1 MNTKLLKILLFII
14 APILALIGITI
25 VLCVVLI
32 KPVTNIIKPT
42 ASNEVYTYTGNEIT
56 YNIIKNE
63 AYTVSNDKNTNAGT
77 YTVIVTLVDKNK
89 YKWDDGSIDN
99 LEFTFVINKKKIDK
113 PLSVTKEYTGS
124 EQVLATE
131 SAYYDLSN
139 YKKTEVGVYDVV
151 AALKD
156 KSNYEWTDNT
166 NDDYHFTSRIVSK
179 TTETITYSMDAI
191 SYEYIGDEIKP
202 EPTLLDE
209 GKTLVKDVD
218 YILSYEANI
227 NLGSGKIIVTFINN
241 YSGTLEI
248 PFTITKKV
256 VEKPVLDTNTF
267 TYDGSVLTY
276 NLLESDYY
284 TIRNNKHDQSGTY
297 TVYVELNDK
306 ESSTWSDGTTTDL
319 EYEFVIN
326 PKSSSSFTVDYDNEF
341 TYSGDEITPAVT
353 VKDGDTTLILDND
366 YRVAYENN
374 TQSGTSKIIIT
385 GINNYKDSKEVEF
398 TIAKAK
404 VNKPIA
410 DTNTYTFNYTEQE
423 YIISESTLYQVSGN
437 KKTNAGT
444 TKVIVA
450 LSDKNNYTWS
460 DGAQDDLEYDFEIK
474 PKSIEGF
481 NVFNIENQEFN
492 MSEITPKAVIYDNDI
507 LTDEDSYDYS
517 YTDNVHVGKATVTI
531 TGKGNYT
538 GSLSTTFY
546 IIKKVVEK
554 PVEDMEVYK
563 YTGEEIS
570 YNIDTS
576 DTNLYSVT
584 GDYKKKNV
592 GNYTFTVS
600 LKYPEDS
607 EWDDHSNT
615 DLTYSFNILK
625 RDLSDSLITIDE
637 VVNQEYTGTYIKPSI
652 IISIGNTPLVKNQDY
667 YLDYEDNLEI
677 GEAKI
682 LINHLGDNISGDTY
696 ITFNIV
702 KAKIAIPDEDETVFK
717 YNGKTHKY
725 SIPKS
730 DYYTISGEEEIYAGN
745 YKVELTL
752 NDTVHYEWEDSTVS
766 KQEYDF
772 IIEKRI
778 LNDGVTLI
786 IDDSEN
792 LTYTGLSIEPTN
804 IKLKI
809 GDYEIP
815 SISYS
820 INGYLDNT
828 LAGTAKIILESS
840 DTTNYYD
847 GEIQLEFAISAR
859 NINDCDI
866 SSISDQAYQK
876 SPITPEVTISY
887 NSNTIYETIDYE
899 LAYSNN
905 TNVGAASITIEGIG
919 NFTGSK
925 TIKFNIVKNS
935 ITGAVITLVKESNE
949 FSYLNGNPV
958 TPEIKSVVLGET
970 ELILNTDYTVS
981 YSNNTHIGN
990 GLITITGINN
1000 YKDTETKTFVILN
1013 ENYDIAK
1020 ATVIKEVG
1028 TFIYNG
1034 EEIKPIVTV
1043 KVNDITLTENTDYE
1057 VSYSNNINA
1066 SNQALIVITGINDY
1080 GNQKEVT
1087 FTINQKEIK
1096 ESDITIKAL
1105 SDVIYSG
1112 SSFEPAITITD
1123 SIGEIASSNYDL
1135 AYSNNLNAG
1144 EALVSITFKNNYKS
1158 NKVITR
1164 SFNIERRTIS
1174 DATYNDFGLITYTGD
1189 EITPI
1194 PVIKLNGNTLVL
1206 NTDYTLSY
1214 ENNIN
1219 VSNNAKIYV
1228 EGINNYKDILT
1239 ITFEIEEEVID
1250 YNITYNLNDTNLG
1263 TASNDSTNPITYN
1276 RLSGVLELKPA
1287 SLAGYTFVGWKL
1299 NNVIV
1304 TTIDSKTISGPIEL
1318 IAEWTLTS
1326 YQITFIMND
1335 SEDSRA
1341 KNKNTS
1347 IYTKDDNKQLINPTR
1362 DGYEFIGWTC
1372 QELGILTPTLDVYL
1386 PYMVSEDT
1394 YYYGNITLTANWAQ
1408 L

>member
-1 MNTKLLKILLFII
+1 MNTKRLKILLFII
-14 APILALIGITI
+14 APILAIIGVTI

-32 KPVTNIIKPT
+32 KPVTNITKPT
-42 ASNEVYTYTGNEIT
+42 ASNEVYTYTGSEIT
-56 YNIIKNE
+56 YSIPKNE
-63 AYTVSNDKNTNAGT
+63 AYTISNDKNTNAGT
-77 YTVIVTLVDKNK
+77 YTVIVTLVDNNK

-99 LEFTFVINKKKIDK
+99 LEFTFVINKKKIEK
-113 PLSVTKEYTGS
+113 PISVTKEYTGS

-139 YKKTEVGVYDVV
+139 YKKTEVGDYDVV

-156 KSNYEWTDNT
+156 KSNYEWSDNT

-179 TTETITYSMDAI
+179 TTETITYNMDAI
-191 SYEYIGDEIKP
+191 SYEYSGGEITP
-202 EPTLLDE
+202 EPTLTD
-209 GKTLVKDVD
+209 GDKTLVKDVD
-218 YILSYEANI
+218 YTLSYEANI

-276 NLLESDYY
+276 NLVESDYY
-284 TIRNNKHDQSGTY
+284 TIRNNKHDQAGTY

-306 ESSTWSDGTTTDL
+306 ESTTWSDGTTTDL
-319 EYEFVIN
+319 EYEFIIN
-326 PKSSSSFTVDYDNEF
+326 PKSSSSFTVTYDNEF

-353 VKDGDTTLILDND
+353 VKDGDTTLILDSD
-366 YRVAYENN
+366 YKVAYENN
-374 TQSGTSKIIIT
+374 IESGRAKIIIT

-404 VNKPIA
+404 VNKPSS

-444 TKVIVA
+444 TKVIVS
-450 LSDKNNYTWS
+450 LTDKDNYTWS

-538 GSLSTTFY
+538 GSLSTTFN
-546 IIKKVVEK
+546 IIKKVVSK
-554 PVEDMEVYK
+554 PLEDTTVYR

-570 YNIDTS
+570 YNIDIS

-615 DLTYSFNILK
+615 DLTYNFDILK
-625 RDLSDSLITIDE
+625 RDLSDSLITIEE
-637 VVNQEYTGTYIKPSI
+637 VSDQEYTGTYIKPSI

-702 KAKIAIPDEDETVFK
+702 KAKIGIPDVDETVFK
-717 YNGKTHKY
+717 YNGKNQKY
-725 SIPKS
+725 NIPES
-730 DYYTISGEEEIYAGN
+730 DYYTVSNNEWSLVGEYS
-745 YKVELTL
+745 V
-752 NDTVHYEWEDSTVS
+752 TVALKDKTHYEWENGSSLDL
-766 KQEYDF
+766 EYNF
-772 IIEKRI
+772 EIEKRS
-778 LNDGVTLI
+778 LDDGVTLI

-792 LTYTGLSIEPTN
+792 ITYTGHNITPTN

-809 GDYEIP
+809 DDYVIP
-815 SISYS
+815 DSDYIIHAYQ
-820 INGYLDNT
+820 DNIEV
-828 LAGTAKIILESS
+828 GTAKIEIVATQI
-840 DTTNYYD
+840 DNYTDDYVL
-847 GEIQLEFAISAR
+847 LEFTILPR

-866 SSISDQAYQK
+866 SSISDQPYQT
-876 SPITPEVTISY
+876 SAITPEVNISY
-887 NSNTIYETIDYE
+887 NSLEIYEGIDYE

-905 TNVGAASITIEGIG
+905 TNVGEASITIEGIG

-925 TIKFNIVKNS
+925 AIKFNIVKNS
-935 ITGAVITLVKESNE
+935 ITGAVITLVKDSNE

-970 ELILNTDYTVS
+970 ELILNTDYTVA

-1013 ENYDIAK
+1013 ENYDLSK
-1020 ATVIKEVG
+1020 AIVIKEVG

-1034 EEIKPIVTV
+1034 SEIKPSVTV

-1057 VSYSNNINA
+1057 VAYSNNINA
-1066 SNQALIVITGINDY
+1066 SNQATIIIKGINDY

-1087 FTINQKEIK
+1087 FTINQKEIT
-1096 ESDITIKAL
+1096 ESDITISAL
-1105 SDVIYSG
+1105 PDVIYSG

-1144 EALVSITFKNNYKS
+1144 EASVSITFKNNYKS

-1164 SFNIERRTIS
+1164 SFNIERRTIV

-1189 EITPI
+1189 AITPI

-1214 ENNIN
+1214 EDNIN
-1219 VSNNAKIYV
+1219 VSDNAKIYV

-1347 IYTKDDNKQLINPTR
+1347 IYTKDDNKLLINPTR

-1394 YYYGNITLTANWAQ
+1394 YYYGNITLTANWTK

>member
-1 MNTKLLKILLFII
+1 MNTKRLKILLFII
-14 APILALIGITI
+14 APILAVIGVTI
-25 VLCVVLI
+25 VLCAVLI
-32 KPVTNIIKPT
+32 KPVTNITKPT
-42 ASNEVYTYTGNEIT
+42 ASTEVYTYTGSEIT
-56 YNIIKNE
+56 YSIPKNE
-63 AYTVSNDKNTNAGT
+63 AYTISNDKNTNAGT
-77 YTVIVTLVDKNK
+77 YTVIVTLVDNNK
-89 YKWDDGSIDN
+89 YKWDDGSIYN
-99 LEFTFVINKKKIDK
+99 LEFTFVINKKKIEK
-113 PLSVTKEYTGS
+113 PISVTKEYTGS

-139 YKKTEVGVYDVV
+139 YKKTEVGDYDVV
-151 AALKD
+151 AILKD
-156 KSNYEWTDNT
+156 KSNYEWSDNT

-179 TTETITYSMDAI
+179 TTETITYNMDAI
-191 SYEYIGDEIKP
+191 SYEYNGGEITP
-202 EPTLLDE
+202 EPTLTD
-209 GKTLVKDVD
+209 GDKTLVKDVD
-218 YILSYEANI
+218 YTLSYEANI

-248 PFTITKKV
+248 PFTITKKAL
-256 VEKPVLDTNTF
+256 EKPVLDTNTF

-284 TIRNNKHDQSGTY
+284 TIRNNKHDQAGTY

-319 EYEFVIN
+319 EYEFIIN
-326 PKSSSSFTVDYDNEF
+326 PKSSNSFTVTYDNEF

-374 TQSGTSKIIIT
+374 IESGRAKIIIT

-404 VNKPIA
+404 VNKPSS

-437 KKTNAGT
+437 KKTNAGA
-444 TKVIVA
+444 TKVIVS
-450 LSDKNNYTWS
+450 LTDKNNYTWS

-481 NVFNIENQEFN
+481 NASNIENQEFN

-517 YTDNVHVGKATVTI
+517 YTDNVHVGEATVTI

-538 GSLSTTFY
+538 GSLSTTFN

-554 PVEDMEVYK
+554 PLEDTTVYS

-570 YNIDTS
+570 YNIDIS

-615 DLTYSFNILK
+615 DLTYNFNILK
-625 RDLSDSLITIDE
+625 RDLSDSLITIEE
-637 VVNQEYTGTYIKPSI
+637 VSDQEYTGTYIKPSI

-702 KAKIAIPDEDETVFK
+702 KAKIGIPDIDETVFK
-717 YNGKTHKY
+717 YNGKNQKY
-725 SIPKS
+725 NIPES
-730 DYYTISGEEEIYAGN
+730 DYYTISGEEKIYAGN

-752 NDTVHYEWEDSTVS
+752 NDTTHYEWEDSTVS

-772 IIEKRI
+772 IIEKRK
-778 LNDGVTLI
+778 LNDGVTLV

-820 INGYLDNT
+820 INGYIDNT
-828 LAGTAKIILESS
+828 QAGTAKIILESS

-847 GEIQLEFAISAR
+847 GDIQLEFAISPR

-866 SSISDQAYQK
+866 SSISDQPYQT
-876 SPITPEVTISY
+876 SAITPEVNISY
-887 NSNTIYETIDYE
+887 NSLEIYEGIDYE

-905 TNVGAASITIEGIG
+905 TNVGEASITIEGIG

-925 TIKFNIVKNS
+925 AIKFNIVKNS
-935 ITGAVITLVKESNE
+935 ITGAVITLVKDSNE

-970 ELILNTDYTVS
+970 ELILNTDYTVA

-1034 EEIKPIVTV
+1034 EEIKPTVTV

-1057 VSYSNNINA
+1057 VAYSNNINA

-1087 FTINQKEIK
+1087 FTINQKEIT

-1105 SDVIYSG
+1105 PDVIYSG

-1164 SFNIERRTIS
+1164 SFNIERRTIV

-1189 EITPI
+1189 AITPI

-1276 RLSGVLELKPA
+1276 RL
-1287 SLAGYTFVGWKL
+1287 
-1299 NNVIV
+1299 
-1304 TTIDSKTISGPIEL
+1304 
-1318 IAEWTLTS
+1318 
-1326 YQITFIMND
+1326 
-1335 SEDSRA
+1335 
-1341 KNKNTS
+1341 
-1347 IYTKDDNKQLINPTR
+1347 
-1362 DGYEFIGWTC
+1362 
-1372 QELGILTPTLDVYL
+1372 
-1386 PYMVSEDT
+1386 
-1394 YYYGNITLTANWAQ
+1394 
-1408 L
+1408 